1 MCGRF
6 NMTADPLTR
15 LFMAMV
21 GQPFPDPDRFNV
33 APTEFVP
40 VIAAES
46 GQTRVAQMR
55 WWLVPHWAKEPSARY
70 AMFNARAEGL
80 TRSRAFRMPF
90 ALQRVVVPVS
100 GFYEWLSEDGRK
112 VPYYVVAD
120 GQDGLLLAGLWDR
133 WSGGRE
139 PLESFTL
146 VTTEAHPQLQW
157 LHHRQPVMLDEQ
169 GAERWL
175 RADAAEAELL
185 DLCAPGLPIPLA
197 VAAVDTK
204 VNNARFKESA
214 CLEATG
220 PVRHIKPFSSGCPS
234 PL

>member
-21 GQPFPDPDRFNV
+21 GQPFPGSDRLNV

-40 VIAAES
+40 VIAAEA
-46 GQTRVAQMR
+46 GQRRMVEMR
-55 WWLVPHWAKEPSARY
+55 WWLVPHWAREPSTRY

-90 ALQRVVVPVS
+90 ARQRALVPVS

-112 VPYYVVAD
+112 VPHYVVAD
-120 GQDGLLLAGLWDR
+120 GEDGLLLAGLWDR
-133 WSGGRE
+133 WSGSSE

-146 VTTEAHPQLQW
+146 VTTEAHPHLQW
-157 LHHRQPVMLDEQ
+157 LHHRQPVMLDGK
-169 GAERWL
+169 GAEIWL
-175 RADAAEAELL
+175 SADAAEAELL
-185 DLCAPGLPIPLA
+185 DLCGPDLPVPLA
-197 VAAVDTK
+197 AATVDTK
-204 VNNARFKESA
+204 VNNARFKSAA
-214 CLEATG
+214 CLEPTG
-220 PVRHIKPFSSGCPS
+220 PVRHIEGAATRSSS
-234 PL
+234 